1 MKILQVITSL
11 RMGGAEKLIADM
23 VPLYREHGYE
33 ADVLLF
39 DGSDTPLKK
48 ELEEKMESG
57 CFRWGAVQKFII
69 RCLY

>member
-39 DGSDTPLKK
+39 DGSDTP
-48 ELEEKMESG
+48 
-57 CFRWGAVQKFII
+57 
-69 RCLY
+69 